1 VLPLKSLVLDFFLYR
16 VHSRELYEI
25 NNVRKPW
32 HNVTLN
38 PILRP
43 GLKDV
48 QVNDKPTPFDILSE
62 QIEICPGFS
71 WAWVQGTILDHRRS
85 PGPQL
90 YTLPHHHKRAL
101 VQRAVKSREM
111 VYWEI
116 SHLLSDPTEMWFL
129 TI

>member
-1 VLPLKSLVLDFFLYR
+1 MQYYHVAFLLR
-16 VHSRELYEI
+16 VSIYEI
-25 NNVRKPW
+25 NNVKKPCL
-32 HNVTLN
+32 NVTQARSQGN
-38 PILRP
+38 R
-43 GLKDV
+43 
-48 QVNDKPTPFDILSE
+48 KPTPFDILSE

-85 PGPQL
+85 PGSQL